1 MFILLKILSRM
12 PRKRHLLVL
21 GKKEYAMKIFPSIS
35 CVNDAGIDSSGT
47 KYYNVKRIKV
57 SHIN

>member
-1 MFILLKILSRM
+1 M
-12 PRKRHLLVL
+12 PRKQHLLVL
-21 GKKEYAMKIFPSIS
+21 GKKEYAMKVFPSIS
-35 CVNDAGIDSSGT
+35 CVNDAGINSSGT